1 MSTAVLDDRLTDTFS
16 ALAHP
21 TRRAILA
28 RLAEGEASV
37 GELAQP
43 FDMTMPAISRHI
55 RVLEKAGLVHQG
67 RRAQYRPC
75 TLDTRPL
82 EEAVA
87 WTEQVR
93 GVWEASFDRLD
104 GYVRELQDKQRS
116 RRAESGP
123 ENANKTKNTNK
134 NMNTNKKEQS

>member
-21 TRRAILA
+21 TRRAILS

-37 GELAQP
+37 GELAEP
-43 FDMTMPAISRHI
+43 FEMSMPAISRHI

-75 TLDTRPL
+75 TLDTAPL
-82 EEAVA
+82 EEALA
-87 WTEQVR
+87 WADQVR

-104 GYVRELQDKQRS
+104 DYVRELK
-116 RRAESGP
+116 
-123 ENANKTKNTNK
+123 NKKS
-134 NMNTNKKEQS
+134 KKEQR

>member
-1 MSTAVLDDRLTDTFS
+1 MSTALLEDRLSDTFS

-21 TRRAILA
+21 TRRAILS
-28 RLAEGEASV
+28 RLAQGEASV
-37 GELAQP
+37 GELAEP
-43 FDMTMPAISRHI
+43 FEMSMPAISRHI

-75 TLDTRPL
+75 TLDTAPL
-82 EEAVA
+82 EEALA

-104 GYVRELQDKQRS
+104 DYVRDLQRS
-116 RRAESGP
+116 
-123 ENANKTKNTNK
+123 KHKNDKNNK
-134 NMNTNKKEQS
+134 NNKKEET